1 MDMYSLAPREL
12 NRKLINLAMPI
23 MLASLSQTLMSLID
37 IAMVGRLGAS
47 AVAAVGLGGMLTYTV
62 IAFLNAIQAGVQ
74 TVVARRV
81 GEGRHRDAVEAV
93 RISLYFALLVG
104 SLLAGVFI
112 WMTRHLLPII
122 NADQDVVYLSTAYIG
137 WRGLSLGIVMA
148 GYVFYAFYNGISQP
162 RVHLIVSV
170 AANTLNV
177 ILNYGLIFG
186 RLGLPAMGAPG
197 AGLATTLSSTVA
209 LFLYALFTLTGPIRS
224 QYPGLWAAPGQLP
237 LLGRILKLALPV
249 SVQNFGVMVGFTS
262 FMVLMGWVSTVA
274 LAATEIVFNI
284 LSFSFMPAMGF
295 LYATQTLVSENIG
308 RERTQLAEAFAQAA
322 ARLSLMFM
330 GTMGILFMAIPR
342 LILLVFTPDQAIVA
356 TAVMPLR
363 VLGIAQFFDA
373 VGMVYHGAL
382 RGAGDN
388 TFPAAA
394 ELTLM
399 WLLFL
404 PATYITAIRF
414 DWGIIGG
421 WIALAIYIAGY
432 AVVAYLRFKKGPWK
446 KVIV

>member
-1 MDMYSLAPREL
+1 MD
-12 NRKLINLAMPI
+12 LAMPI

-37 IAMVGRLGAS
+37 IAMVGRLGAA
-47 AVAAVGLGGMLTYTV
+47 AVAAVGLGGMLTYAV
-62 IAFLNAIQAGVQ
+62 SAFLNAIQAGVQ
-74 TVVARRV
+74 TMVARRV
-81 GEGRHRDAVEAV
+81 GEGRHADAVEAV
-93 RISLYFALLVG
+93 RISLYFALLLG
-104 SLLAGVFI
+104 SLLAGLFI
-112 WMTRHLLPII
+112 WMTQHLLPVI
-122 NADQDVVYLSTAYIG
+122 NADQEVVTLSTAYIR
-137 WRGLSLGIVMA
+137 WRGLSLGVVMA
-148 GYVFYAFYNGISQP
+148 GFVFYAFYNGISQP
-162 RVHLIVSV
+162 RVHLIVSI

-209 LFLYALFTLTGPIRS
+209 LLLYALFTLTMCIRS
-224 QYPGLWAAPGQLP
+224 QYPGLWSAPGQLS
-237 LLGRILKLALPV
+237 LLARILKLALPV
-249 SVQNFGVMVGFTS
+249 SVQNFGVMVGFTF

-274 LAATEIVFNI
+274 LASTEIVFNI

-308 RERTQLAEAFAQAA
+308 RERYELAEAYAQTAG
-322 ARLSLMFM
+322 RLCLLLM

-342 LILLVFTPDQAIVA
+342 SILLVFTPEESIIE

-363 VLGIAQFFDA
+363 VLGLVQFFDA

-388 TFPAAA
+388 TFPAVAD
-394 ELTLM
+394 LMLM
-399 WLLFL
+399 WLFFL
-404 PATYITAIRF
+404 PATYVTAIRF
-414 DWGIIGG
+414 DWGILGG
-421 WIALAIYIAGY
+421 WVALGIYIAGY
-432 AVVAYLRFKKGPWK
+432 AVVAYLRFKNGPWK